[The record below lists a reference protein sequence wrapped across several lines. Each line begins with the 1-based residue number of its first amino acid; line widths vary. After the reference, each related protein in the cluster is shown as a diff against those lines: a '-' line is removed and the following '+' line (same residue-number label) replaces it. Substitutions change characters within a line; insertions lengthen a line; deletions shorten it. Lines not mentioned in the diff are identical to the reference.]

1 MRPSGKGGG
10 VRFTIKPCVQA
21 VYITLVV
28 AAEQGNR
35 MSLQDHS
42 ERQVNRTVQQHKGHD
57 SHARQGGGGSDDRH
71 KCRYICAESSP
82 LTRAQRHRI
91 CGCRKAA
98 EACQPENALLLL
110 FHPDLEW
117 ELLQLVQQLNAL
129 LLHHTQHACC
139 FVSSLRIL
147 GCLWTTVSVL
157 FVAQHVKQ
165 CQYDSKTCRIHGIC

>member
-10 VRFTIKPCVQA
+10 RFTIKPCVQV

-82 LTRAQRHRI
+82 LTRAQRHI
-91 CGCRKAA
+91 FCGCRKAA

-129 LLHHTQHACC
+129 LLHHTQHARR

-165 CQYDSKTCRIHGIC
+165 SQYDSTTCRIHGIC